1 MGSVNFLFAVSHKSA
16 LVIHISPAS
25 PSERTR
31 SRDSFIVVYPTVP
44 AAQRTAR
51 GLHGRRDAMAVDSRR
66 VSWNGAALAASGCR
80 RGWVVVVV
88 VAFRGCSN
96 IFVDDTDS
104 LSIVYEYI
112 GVVKSKKWL

>member
-1 MGSVNFLFAVSHKSA
+1 MQYINRVNSLEVAMGSVNFLFAVSHKSA

-66 VSWNGAALAASGCR
+66 VSWNGAALTASGCR
-80 RGWVVVVV
+80 RGGVVVVV
-88 VAFRGCSN
+88 VAFRGWHLCRRYRQPQH
-96 IFVDDTDS
+96 S
-104 LSIVYEYI
+104 L
-112 GVVKSKKWL
+112 